1 MFWRWVFIGSLWF
14 GPVVVGQSDDVLK
27 DEPARAEN
35 LERVS
40 ATARRPSDDGVPQT
54 SRLPEVAPVPDV
66 VGIERSGLQPMA
78 GDRALIDGQWV
89 SPQLVIGSSSELPRS
104 NLSQVQQP
112 ALADESLQGG
122 SKWGPSGR
130 AAGLDDVFEGNLVK
144 RYSEAKVV
152 RFLAPRE
159 SIENL
164 FEQIGLDDLNRYQ
177 FRRNRPDSVPV
188 ERPR

>member
-1 MFWRWVFIGSLWF
+1 MSLRWVVFGSLWF
-14 GPVVVGQSDDVLK
+14 GSILLGQPDEVLK

-40 ATARRPSDDGVPQT
+40 TTAKRPSDERITQT
-54 SRLPEVAPVPDV
+54 SRLPEMAPSPDV
-66 VGIERSGLQPMA
+66 VGIDRSGLQPMA

-104 NLSQVQQP
+104 SHSQVQQP
-112 ALADESLQGG
+112 ELADASLQRD
-122 SKWGPSGR
+122 SQWNPSR
-130 AAGLDDVFEGNLVK
+130 QAAGLDDIFEGNLVK
-144 RYSEAKVV
+144 RYSEARVV

-159 SIENL
+159 SIQNL
-164 FEQIGLDDLNRYQ
+164 FEEIGLDDLNRYQ

-188 ERPR
+188 ERVR